1 MSWSDK
7 EIDEVFREASN
18 SMKTPIYQESFF
30 DDIESLLPQQKSK
43 KGLFWM
49 IGGISSVLILVG
61 IFVGFEL
68 TKSESNL
75 ISTNKK
81 SVDSSEN
88 SLSNNNINSIE
99 DSQISE
105 ISDIQKE
112 KPNSILNN
120 KSKIATESNL
130 KPLVE
135 NTKNNKIGNSA
146 AKSRFEYLAD
156 KTIETITEEE
166 KLVWNDIE
174 TGTVVET
181 NEKFISQI
189 KDEIIISVKI
199 SSEKI
204 VEERTFV
211 GNLPYVSLA
220 NPVFLPNEILEV
232 SALILPIKKKKHF
245 LFLDLD
251 FGFSES
257 FVTTTPASRPMKT
270 FALGAGYQY
279 RNNGFAYEIGLN
291 FMNYNPSELNLTR
304 QSKVYGFEVNKYSQ
318 NIDYKLIST
327 LELPIM
333 ISKRTKNHQ
342 FGIGISP
349 TFVLGSVIN
358 FTKIENDVETVNERV
373 YGNKLGLTNFGL
385 KPQIS
390 YSLLLKNNFQIGAK
404 ISVNALN
411 FLDESKF
418 VGTTNQLPFQAQLSI
433 RKNITLK

>member
-7 EIDEVFREASN
+7 EIDEVFHEASN

-30 DDIESLLPQQKSK
+30 DEIESLLPQQKSK

-49 IGGISSVLILVG
+49 IGGLSSVLILVG
-61 IFVGFEL
+61 VFVGFEL
-68 TKSESNL
+68 TKSERNL

-88 SLSNNNINSIE
+88 SLFNNKINSTE
-99 DSQISE
+99 EKQIAE
-105 ISDIQKE
+105 NSDIQKE
-112 KPNSILNN
+112 KSNSILKY
-120 KSKIATESNL
+120 KSKIDTESNL
-130 KPLVE
+130 NTLGKNKE
-135 NTKNNKIGNSA
+135 NYNVGNSA
-146 AKSRFEYLAD
+146 VKSRFEYLAD
-156 KTIETITEEE
+156 KIIETITEEE

-174 TGTVVET
+174 TEIVIERNQNNISK
-181 NEKFISQI
+181 NEEVLIVSS
-189 KDEIIISVKI
+189 EL
-199 SSEKI
+199 SSEKSI
-204 VEERTFV
+204 EERTYI
-211 GNLPYVSLA
+211 GNLPYFSLIY
-220 NPVFLPNEILEV
+220 PVFSSNEILEV
-232 SALILPIKKKKHF
+232 SALVLPIKKKKHF
-245 LFLDLD
+245 LYLDFD

-318 NIDYKLIST
+318 NIDYKLISA

-418 VGTTNQLPFQAQLSI
+418 DGTTNKLPFQAQLSI
-433 RKNITLK
+433 RKNISLK